1 MRSIFQFD
9 GFHLHFISLFLEKIP
24 FVHNF
29 LCSLVFI
36 IPFPISGGGTR
47 IWFSLSAWCIS
58 HPQSNLPWVTVHP
71 SLLAPLRTPLPSP
84 VFLISS
90 FIRPPHLPWPFPALL
105 FFTEAAWRVGILAIS
120 NSISPSLALSSRLTI
135 LVNFS
140 WILGVYGFSLVIKK
154 IKKKER
160 KERKTTTNIRHVATT
175 WKSICISVNPSA
187 T

>member
-24 FVHNF
+24 FVHHF

-36 IPFPISGGGTR
+36 IPFPISGGGAR
-47 IWFSLSAWCIS
+47 IWFSLSAWYIS

-84 VFLISS
+84 LFLIYS
-90 FIRPPHLPWPFPALL
+90 FTCPPHLPWPFPALL
-105 FFTEAAWRVGILAIS
+105 FFTEAAGRVGILAIS
-120 NSISPSLALSSRLTI
+120 NSISPSLALSSRLKI

-140 WILGVYGFSLVIKK
+140 WILGVCGFPLVIKK
-154 IKKKER
+154 IKKER
-160 KERKTTTNIRHVATT
+160 KEGKENNYKH
-175 WKSICISVNPSA
+175 
-187 T
+187 